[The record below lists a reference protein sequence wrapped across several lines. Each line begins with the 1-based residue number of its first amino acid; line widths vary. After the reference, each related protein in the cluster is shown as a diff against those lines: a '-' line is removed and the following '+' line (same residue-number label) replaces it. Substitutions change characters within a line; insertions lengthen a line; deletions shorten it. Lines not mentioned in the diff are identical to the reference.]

1 MGYEERTGRTARL
14 IGREGVE
21 KLRRSHVMLFG
32 LGGVGSYAA
41 EALARAGVGEMT
53 IVDADEVA
61 LSNINRQLPA
71 LIGTVGRKK
80 TDVVAERLTE
90 INPELALHAVCA
102 FHLPTSPVAIP
113 ENVTY
118 VLDAI
123 DTVAAKVDLAVT
135 CQARGI
141 PLLSCMGM
149 GNRLD
154 PTRIRIGDLFA
165 TSYDPLC
172 RAMRRELR
180 KRGVD
185 KLECVYS
192 EEAAIAPRENTPCEQ
207 KGGRP
212 APASIAFVPSVAG
225 LYMSYRCVRDLLE
238 KQ

>member
-1 MGYEERTGRTARL
+1 MGYDERTQRTARL

-21 KLRRSHVMLFG
+21 KLRKSHVALFG

-41 EALARAGVGEMT
+41 EALARAGVGELT
-53 IVDADEVA
+53 LVDADEVA
-61 LSNINRQLPA
+61 VSNINRQLPA
-71 LIGTVGRKK
+71 LVSTVGQKK
-80 TDVVAERLTE
+80 TDVVSRRLTD
-90 INPELALHAVCA
+90 INPELTLHAVCA
-102 FHLPTSPVAIP
+102 FHLPAAPVTLAA
-113 ENVTY
+113 NVDY

-135 CQARGI
+135 CRERGI

-149 GNRLD
+149 GNRMD
-154 PTRIRIGDLFA
+154 PTCLRIGDLFDTA
-165 TSYDPLC
+165 YDPLC

-180 KRGVD
+180 KRGMD

-192 EEAAIAPRENTPCEQ
+192 TEKARAPLEDALCEQ

-212 APASIAFVPSVAG
+212 APASIAFVPSVGG
-225 LYMSYRCVRDLLE
+225 LYMAYRCISDLLQ